1 MCDKQWIRFDLVRT
15 LDLFVSYSMRSYL
28 IHMLYQ
34 KGCEMV
40 DSNNWLKMRELMML
54 PKWPMDGSGNQ
65 IDLPGFQFETG
76 WVFPS
81 Y

>member
-1 MCDKQWIRFDLVRT
+1 
-15 LDLFVSYSMRSYL
+15 
-28 IHMLYQ
+28 MLYQ

-40 DSNNWLKMRELMML
+40 DSNHLLKMRELMML

-65 IDLPGFQFETG
+65 IDFPGFQFETG

-81 Y
+81 YWKFVEFEEFCGFQGAKSAVDCILSYNL

>member
-1 MCDKQWIRFDLVRT
+1 
-15 LDLFVSYSMRSYL
+15 
-28 IHMLYQ
+28 MLYQ

-65 IDLPGFQFETG
+65 IDFPGFQFETG